1 MKFMNYEIK
10 FGIEAT
16 TKSGILK
23 KIKEIQQSS
32 DDEVRQSNGD
42 FVDDIEMMLN
52 MVPEF
57 LLVGLQKRH
66 KDEFGYDYNT
76 NKGKEEATA
85 KVCELIDEYTDQED
99 SSIKELFE
107 ELLKEVMQNG
117 FFKKEVLQMK
127 AEKEA
132 KRAKNRVID
141 PIDYYDEK
149 LLPYFLCVTQQYGFT
164 AEKIGDMC
172 PCELKPYELAYK
184 LHQQQVDMQNHML
197 GRYVRMSILSTLG
210 NSQWFKGKHTP
221 PFEYPDMPFLQ
232 QEAKKSKTAMRSQ
245 MRKSQCTR

>member
-132 KRAKNRVID
+132 
-141 PIDYYDEK
+141 EE
-149 LLPYFLCVTQQYGFT
+149 Q
-164 AEKIGDMC
+164 
-172 PCELKPYELAYK
+172 
-184 LHQQQVDMQNHML
+184 
-197 GRYVRMSILSTLG
+197 
-210 NSQWFKGKHTP
+210 
-221 PFEYPDMPFLQ
+221 
-232 QEAKKSKTAMRSQ
+232 KTE
-245 MRKSQCTR
+245 

>member
-23 KIKEIQQSS
+23 KIKEVQQSS
-32 DDEVRQSNGD
+32 DD
-42 FVDDIEMMLN
+42 FVDEIEMTLN
-52 MVPEF
+52 MLPEF

-76 NKGKEEATA
+76 NEGKEEATA

-99 SSIKELFE
+99 SSIRELFE
-107 ELLKEVMQNG
+107 NLLKEVMQNG

-132 KRAKNRVID
+132 KEQK
-141 PIDYYDEK
+141 
-149 LLPYFLCVTQQYGFT
+149 
-164 AEKIGDMC
+164 AE
-172 PCELKPYELAYK
+172 
-184 LHQQQVDMQNHML
+184 Q
-197 GRYVRMSILSTLG
+197 
-210 NSQWFKGKHTP
+210 
-221 PFEYPDMPFLQ
+221 
-232 QEAKKSKTAMRSQ
+232 
-245 MRKSQCTR
+245 

>member
-1 MKFMNYEIK
+1 MNYEIK

-32 DDEVRQSNGD
+32 DDEAQQSSDD
-42 FVDDIEMMLN
+42 FVDEVEMILN
-52 MVPEF
+52 MLPEF

-99 SSIKELFE
+99 SSIRELFE
-107 ELLKEVMQNG
+107 ELIKEVMQNG

-132 KRAKNRVID
+132 K
-141 PIDYYDEK
+141 E
-149 LLPYFLCVTQQYGFT
+149 Q
-164 AEKIGDMC
+164 
-172 PCELKPYELAYK
+172 
-184 LHQQQVDMQNHML
+184 
-197 GRYVRMSILSTLG
+197 
-210 NSQWFKGKHTP
+210 
-221 PFEYPDMPFLQ
+221 
-232 QEAKKSKTAMRSQ
+232 KTE
-245 MRKSQCTR
+245 

>member
-32 DDEVRQSNGD
+32 DDEAQRSNGD
-42 FVDDIEMMLN
+42 LIDDIEMVLN

-76 NKGKEEATA
+76 NKGKEEAIA

-99 SSIKELFE
+99 SSIRELFE
-107 ELLKEVMQNG
+107 ELIKEVMQNG

-132 KRAKNRVID
+132 K
-141 PIDYYDEK
+141 E
-149 LLPYFLCVTQQYGFT
+149 Q
-164 AEKIGDMC
+164 
-172 PCELKPYELAYK
+172 
-184 LHQQQVDMQNHML
+184 
-197 GRYVRMSILSTLG
+197 
-210 NSQWFKGKHTP
+210 
-221 PFEYPDMPFLQ
+221 
-232 QEAKKSKTAMRSQ
+232 KTE
-245 MRKSQCTR
+245 

>member
-32 DDEVRQSNGD
+32 DDEAQQPSDD
-42 FVDDIEMMLN
+42 FVDEIEMILN
-52 MVPEF
+52 MLPEF

-99 SSIKELFE
+99 SSIRELFE
-107 ELLKEVMQNG
+107 ELIKEVMQNG

-127 AEKEA
+127 AKKEA
-132 KRAKNRVID
+132 K
-141 PIDYYDEK
+141 E
-149 LLPYFLCVTQQYGFT
+149 Q
-164 AEKIGDMC
+164 
-172 PCELKPYELAYK
+172 
-184 LHQQQVDMQNHML
+184 
-197 GRYVRMSILSTLG
+197 
-210 NSQWFKGKHTP
+210 
-221 PFEYPDMPFLQ
+221 
-232 QEAKKSKTAMRSQ
+232 KTE
-245 MRKSQCTR
+245 

>member
-32 DDEVRQSNGD
+32 DNEAQQSSDNEVQQSNGD
-42 FVDDIEMMLN
+42 FIDDIEMMLN

-85 KVCELIDEYTDQED
+85 KVCELIDKYTDQED

-132 KRAKNRVID
+132 K
-141 PIDYYDEK
+141 E
-149 LLPYFLCVTQQYGFT
+149 Q
-164 AEKIGDMC
+164 
-172 PCELKPYELAYK
+172 
-184 LHQQQVDMQNHML
+184 
-197 GRYVRMSILSTLG
+197 
-210 NSQWFKGKHTP
+210 
-221 PFEYPDMPFLQ
+221 
-232 QEAKKSKTAMRSQ
+232 KTE
-245 MRKSQCTR
+245 

>member
-32 DDEVRQSNGD
+32 DDEAPQSSDD
-42 FVDDIEMMLN
+42 FVDEIEMILN
-52 MVPEF
+52 MLPEF

-99 SSIKELFE
+99 SSIRELFE
-107 ELLKEVMQNG
+107 ELIKEVMQNG

-132 KRAKNRVID
+132 K
-141 PIDYYDEK
+141 E
-149 LLPYFLCVTQQYGFT
+149 Q
-164 AEKIGDMC
+164 
-172 PCELKPYELAYK
+172 
-184 LHQQQVDMQNHML
+184 
-197 GRYVRMSILSTLG
+197 
-210 NSQWFKGKHTP
+210 
-221 PFEYPDMPFLQ
+221 
-232 QEAKKSKTAMRSQ
+232 KTE
-245 MRKSQCTR
+245 

>member
-23 KIKEIQQSS
+23 KIKEVQQSG
-32 DDEVRQSNGD
+32 DDS
-42 FVDDIEMMLN
+42 VDNIEMMLT

-76 NKGKEEATA
+76 NEGKEEATA

-99 SSIKELFE
+99 SSIRELFE

-132 KRAKNRVID
+132 KEQK
-141 PIDYYDEK
+141 
-149 LLPYFLCVTQQYGFT
+149 
-164 AEKIGDMC
+164 AE
-172 PCELKPYELAYK
+172 
-184 LHQQQVDMQNHML
+184 Q
-197 GRYVRMSILSTLG
+197 
-210 NSQWFKGKHTP
+210 
-221 PFEYPDMPFLQ
+221 
-232 QEAKKSKTAMRSQ
+232 
-245 MRKSQCTR
+245 